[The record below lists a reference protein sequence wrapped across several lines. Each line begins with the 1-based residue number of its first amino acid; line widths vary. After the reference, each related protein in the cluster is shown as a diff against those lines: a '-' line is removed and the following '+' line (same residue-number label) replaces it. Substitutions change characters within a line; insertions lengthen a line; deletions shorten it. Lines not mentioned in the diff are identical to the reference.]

1 MNFYISIY
9 RYLQKSLYKGLCPK
23 LRAIIKMNKTC
34 INKLYYLLLATLFLS
49 GLYALRSDIET
60 YISKMWVGELFDY
73 VYKACITNDLFNFLF
88 TLTLASLFFIIG
100 KKVFQSNGSV
110 LGCIGCIFAILYL
123 SKNTFW
129 IFPKVFLIDI
139 DYGAFLIISLMA
151 VLIIDV
157 IAIARKL
164 LNAEN
169 ANISNVDD
177 RKGYCMDGVYSEPRQ
192 IGWDNY
198 VSDLLALMP
207 HYRLMKESL
216 AIGISGNWGSGKT
229 SFLKS
234 MQKQMN
240 ADYRVVTFNPWTC
253 TDKEQ
258 IISQFFALMREQTE
272 NNEESLHEAIQKYQ
286 DIVLDADIH
295 PAITF
300 LAKIL
305 PLSKK
310 EETLESLKDKIE
322 EAITIDGSKPFAIF
336 IDDLDR
342 LEGNELFEVLRL
354 IRITANFR
362 NVVFVV
368 AYDRDYI
375 CNVLNE
381 SKYIKRAE
389 EYIQKIFHLEVS
401 LPKFED
407 DTLLD
412 VFMEEVVRIAS
423 LNERQATRLRQLVM
437 QLLNIDG
444 LSFTDFVPNFRQ
456 ARRFAN
462 VFALNLKSILAH
474 TKDFVVKDFI
484 GVELLHFAY
493 PEIHRTLMYKP
504 MILLKLNKGGF
515 SKSKLLVYEGKDN
528 TPSDKLLRKLF
539 YSNNNETQLTSRE
552 VRSQLS
558 YANYFCYRLPNN
570 SIGATEF
577 EMLLIAD
584 DLDVVRDGVNVWMR
598 RKDSFDS
605 LYEHFRSYYMHG
617 YKDIKVIRNYIC
629 ALLEFIPQLSDK
641 GIEQI
646 ISDRYWIRGGVDV
659 DELRK
664 QLISLFEY
672 SISKGKFLEKI
683 NHLLASF
690 YNAYPDDYE
699 PDDIA
704 LDLFKR
710 NQLEM
715 LAGKSL
721 VKYTEING
729 KPSPSEISHKGTPFN
744 KFLKSGCYVQNY
756 YREGDEYVGIDTNLM
771 CDELIIQYQNT
782 ESDYATFCDFIQ
794 PYLIKTDDPAEEEYE
809 AKSIATDI
817 CSIFDS
823 YTFFEKFVHGAFT
836 PTEEIEKKL
845 KYIRSIMHGYC

>member
-23 LRAIIKMNKTC
+23 LRANIKMNKTC

-504 MILLKLNKGGF
+504 MSLLKLNKGGF

-577 EMLLIAD
+577 EMLMIAD

-836 PTEEIEKKL
+836 PTEDIEKKL

>member
-1 MNFYISIY
+1 
-9 RYLQKSLYKGLCPK
+9 
-23 LRAIIKMNKTC
+23 
-34 INKLYYLLLATLFLS
+34 
-49 GLYALRSDIET
+49 
-60 YISKMWVGELFDY
+60 MWVGKLFNY
-73 VYKACITNDLFNFLF
+73 VYKACTTNNWFNFLF
-88 TLTLASLFFIIG
+88 TLTLVYFFLIIV

-110 LGCIGCIFAILYL
+110 LGCIGCVFAILYL
-123 SKNTFW
+123 FKNIFW
-129 IFPKVFLIDI
+129 IFAKVFFIDI

-151 VLIIDV
+151 ILIIDV

-169 ANISNVDD
+169 TNIFNVDD
-177 RKGYCMDGVYSEPRQ
+177 RKGYCMDGVYCELRQ
-192 IGWDNY
+192 TGWDNY

-207 HYRLMKESL
+207 RDRLKKESL

-272 NNEESLHEAIQKYQ
+272 NNDESLQDAIQKYR
-286 DIVLDADIH
+286 DIVLDTDIH
-295 PAITF
+295 PALTF
-300 LAKIL
+300 LAKVF

-310 EETLESLKDKIE
+310 EETLDSLKDKIE

-362 NVVFVV
+362 NVVFIV

-381 SKYIKRAE
+381 SKNIKRAE

-407 DTLLD
+407 ETLLD
-412 VFMEEVVRIAS
+412 VFIDETVRIAS
-423 LNERQATRLRQLVM
+423 LNERQAASLRQLIM
-437 QLLNIDG
+437 QLFNVDG

-462 VFALNLKSILAH
+462 VFALNLKSIRAH

-484 GVELLHFAY
+484 GIELLHFAY
-493 PEIHRTLMYKP
+493 PDIHRALMYKP
-504 MILLKLNKGGF
+504 MTLLKQSHELL
-515 SKSKLLVYEGKDN
+515 SKTRLLVYESKNN

-539 YSNNNETQLTSRE
+539 YSNNETQQTSRE

-577 EMLLIAD
+577 EMLMIAD

-629 ALLEFIPQLSDK
+629 ALLEFIPKLSDK

-646 ISDRYWIRGGVDV
+646 ISGRYGIREGVDV

-672 SISKGKFLEKI
+672 SIGKGMFLEKI
-683 NHLLASF
+683 NILLASF
-690 YNAYPDDYE
+690 YNANQDDYE

-704 LDLFKR
+704 LDLFER
-710 NQLEM
+710 AQLEM

-721 VKYTEING
+721 AKYIEIKG

-744 KFLKSGCYVQNY
+744 KFLKSGCYVRSY
-756 YREGDEYVGIDTNLM
+756 YREGDEYIDTNLM
-771 CDELIIQYQNT
+771 CDELIIQYQDT

-794 PYLIKTDDPAEEEYE
+794 PYIIKTDDPAEEEDE
-809 AKSIATDI
+809 AKSIATNI

-823 YTFFEKFVHGAFT
+823 YAIFEKFVRGTFR
-836 PTEEIEKKL
+836 PNEEIELKL
-845 KYIRSIMHGYC
+845 KYIHNIISLI

>member
-1 MNFYISIY
+1 MN
-9 RYLQKSLYKGLCPK
+9 R
-23 LRAIIKMNKTC
+23 TC

-123 SKNTFW
+123 FKNTFW

-504 MILLKLNKGGF
+504 MILLKLNKGEF

-539 YSNNNETQLTSRE
+539 YSNNDETQLTSRE

-577 EMLLIAD
+577 EMLMIAD

>member
-1 MNFYISIY
+1 MS
-9 RYLQKSLYKGLCPK
+9 KS
-23 LRAIIKMNKTC
+23 
-34 INKLYYLLLATLFLS
+34 YYSLLITLFLS
-49 GLYALRSDIET
+49 GFYALRSDIET
-60 YISKMWVGELFDY
+60 YISQMWVGELFDY

-88 TLTLASLFFIIG
+88 TLTLVYFFLIIV

-110 LGCIGCIFAILYL
+110 LGCIGCILAIVYL
-123 SKNTFW
+123 FKNTFW
-129 IFPKVFLIDI
+129 IFAKVFFIDI

-151 VLIIDV
+151 ILIIDV

-169 ANISNVDD
+169 TNISNVDD
-177 RKGYCMDGVYSEPRQ
+177 RKGYCMDGVYSELRHT
-192 IGWDNY
+192 GWDNY
-198 VSDLLALMP
+198 VGDLLALMP
-207 HYRLMKESL
+207 RDRLKKESL

-272 NNEESLHEAIQKYQ
+272 NNDESLHEAIQKYQ

-295 PAITF
+295 PALTF

-305 PLSKK
+305 PMSKK
-310 EETLESLKDKIE
+310 EQTLESLKDKIE

-362 NVVFVV
+362 NVVFIV

-381 SKYIKRAE
+381 SKSIKRAE

-407 DTLLD
+407 ETLLD
-412 VFMEEVVRIAS
+412 VFIDETVRIAS
-423 LNERQATRLRQLVM
+423 LNERQAASLRQLIM
-437 QLLNIDG
+437 QLFNVDG

-484 GVELLHFAY
+484 GIELLHFAY
-493 PEIHRTLMYKP
+493 PDIHRTLMYKP
-504 MILLKLNKGGF
+504 MTLLKLSPKLL
-515 SKSKLLVYEGKDN
+515 SKLRLLVYESSND
-528 TPSDKLLRKLF
+528 TPSDKLLKILF
-539 YSNNNETQLTSRE
+539 STNGESQRTTRE

-577 EMLLIAD
+577 EMLMIED
-584 DLDVVRDGVNVWMR
+584 DLDAVRDGVNVWMQK
-598 RKDSFDS
+598 KDSFDS

-629 ALLEFIPQLSDK
+629 ALLEFIPKLTDK

-646 ISDRYWIRGGVDV
+646 ISGRYWIREGVDV

-672 SISKGKFLEKI
+672 SIGKGMFLEKI
-683 NHLLASF
+683 NILLASF
-690 YNAYPDDYE
+690 YNANQDDYE

-704 LDLFKR
+704 LDLFER
-710 NQLEM
+710 AQLEM

-721 VKYTEING
+721 AKYIEING

-744 KFLKSGCYVQNY
+744 RFLKSGCYARSY

-823 YTFFEKFVHGAFT
+823 YAIFEEFVYGAFCHN
-836 PTEEIEKKL
+836 EEIEKKL
-845 KYIRSIMHGYC
+845 KYIRCIMS

>member
-1 MNFYISIY
+1 M
-9 RYLQKSLYKGLCPK
+9 
-23 LRAIIKMNKTC
+23 
-34 INKLYYLLLATLFLS
+34 NKLYYLLLVTLFFS
-49 GLYALRSDIET
+49 GLYALRSDVEDYVST
-60 YISKMWVGELFDY
+60 MWVGELFDY

-88 TLTLASLFFIIG
+88 TLTLASLFFVIG

-110 LGCIGCIFAILYL
+110 LGCIGCVFAILYL
-123 SKNTFW
+123 YKNTFG

-151 VLIIDV
+151 VFIIDV

-177 RKGYCMDGVYSEPRQ
+177 RKGYCMDGVYSELRQ
-192 IGWDNY
+192 TGWDNY

-207 HYRLMKESL
+207 RDRLKKESL

-272 NNEESLHEAIQKYQ
+272 NNDESLQDAIQKYR
-286 DIVLDADIH
+286 DIVLDTDIH
-295 PAITF
+295 PALTF
-300 LAKIL
+300 LAKVF

-310 EETLESLKDKIE
+310 EETLDSLKDKIE
-322 EAITIDGSKPFAIF
+322 EAITTDGSKPFAIF

-381 SKYIKRAE
+381 SKNIKRAE

-407 DTLLD
+407 ETLLD
-412 VFMEEVVRIAS
+412 VFIDETVRIAS
-423 LNERQATRLRQLVM
+423 LNERQAASLRQLIM
-437 QLLNIDG
+437 QLFNVDG

-484 GVELLHFAY
+484 GIELLHFAY
-493 PEIHRTLMYKP
+493 PDIHRTLMYKP
-504 MILLKLNKGGF
+504 MTLLKLSPESL
-515 SKSKLLVYEGKDN
+515 SKSRLLVYESSND
-528 TPSDKLLRKLF
+528 TPSDKLLKILF
-539 YSNNNETQLTSRE
+539 STNGESQRTTRE
-552 VRSQLS
+552 VRSLLS
-558 YANYFCYRLPNN
+558 FANYFCYRLPNN

-577 EMLLIAD
+577 EMLMIED
-584 DLDVVRDGVNVWMR
+584 DLDAVRNGVNVWMQK
-598 RKDSFDS
+598 KDSFDS

-629 ALLEFIPQLSDK
+629 ALLEFIPRLTDK
-641 GIEQI
+641 GIKQI
-646 ISDRYWIRGGVDV
+646 ISERYWIREGVDV
-659 DELRK
+659 DALRK

-672 SISKGKFLEKI
+672 SIGKGMFLEKI
-683 NHLLASF
+683 NILLASF

-704 LDLFKR
+704 IDLFER

-721 VKYTEING
+721 AKYIEING
-729 KPSPSEISHKGTPFN
+729 KPSPSEISPKGTPFN
-744 KFLKSGCYVQNY
+744 KFLKSGCYVRSY
-756 YREGDEYVGIDTNLM
+756 YREGDEYVGNDTNLM

-823 YTFFEKFVHGAFT
+823 YAIFEEFVYGAFCHN
-836 PTEEIEKKL
+836 EEIEKKL
-845 KYIRSIMHGYC
+845 KYIRSIMPRYY

>member
-23 LRAIIKMNKTC
+23 LRANIKMNKTC

-577 EMLLIAD
+577 EMLMIAD

-683 NHLLASF
+683 NHLLVSF

-845 KYIRSIMHGYC
+845 KYICSIMHGYC

>member
-1 MNFYISIY
+1 
-9 RYLQKSLYKGLCPK
+9 
-23 LRAIIKMNKTC
+23 
-34 INKLYYLLLATLFLS
+34 
-49 GLYALRSDIET
+49 
-60 YISKMWVGELFDY
+60 MWVGKLFNY
-73 VYKACITNDLFNFLF
+73 VYKACTTNNWFNFLF
-88 TLTLASLFFIIG
+88 TLTLVYFFLIIV

-110 LGCIGCIFAILYL
+110 LGCIGCILAIVYL
-123 SKNTFW
+123 FKNTFW
-129 IFPKVFLIDI
+129 IFAKVFFIDI
-139 DYGAFLIISLMA
+139 DYGAFLIISLMTI
-151 VLIIDV
+151 LIIDV

-169 ANISNVDD
+169 TNISNVDD
-177 RKGYCMDGVYSEPRQ
+177 RKGYCMDGVYSELRHT
-192 IGWDNY
+192 GWDNY
-198 VSDLLALMP
+198 VGDLLALMP
-207 HYRLMKESL
+207 RDRLKKESL

-272 NNEESLHEAIQKYQ
+272 NNDESLHEAIQKYQ

-295 PAITF
+295 PALTF

-310 EETLESLKDKIE
+310 EQTLESLKDKIE

-381 SKYIKRAE
+381 SKNIKRAE

-407 DTLLD
+407 ETLLD
-412 VFMEEVVRIAS
+412 VFMDETVRIAA
-423 LNERQATRLRQLVM
+423 LNERQAASLRQLIM
-437 QLLNIDG
+437 QLFNVDG
-444 LSFTDFVPNFRQ
+444 LSFTDFVPNIRQ

-484 GVELLHFAY
+484 GIELLHFAY
-493 PEIHRTLMYKP
+493 PDIHRTLMYKP
-504 MILLKLNKGGF
+504 MTLLKQSHELL
-515 SKSKLLVYEGKDN
+515 SKTRLLVYESKNN

-539 YSNNNETQLTSRE
+539 YSNNETQQTSRE

-577 EMLLIAD
+577 EMLMIAD

-629 ALLEFIPQLSDK
+629 ALLEFIPKLSDK

-646 ISDRYWIRGGVDV
+646 ISGRYGIREGVDV

-672 SISKGKFLEKI
+672 SIGKGMFLEKI
-683 NHLLASF
+683 NILLASF
-690 YNAYPDDYE
+690 YNASPDDYE

-704 LDLFKR
+704 IDLFER

-721 VKYTEING
+721 AKYIEING
-729 KPSPSEISHKGTPFN
+729 KPSPSEISPKGTPFN
-744 KFLKSGCYVQNY
+744 KFLKSGCYVRSY

-771 CDELIIQYQNT
+771 CNELIIQYQNT

-809 AKSIATDI
+809 AKSIATNI

-823 YTFFEKFVHGAFT
+823 YAIFEEFVYGAFCHN
-836 PTEEIEKKL
+836 EEIEKKL
-845 KYIRSIMHGYC
+845 KYIRCIMS

>member
-1 MNFYISIY
+1 M
-9 RYLQKSLYKGLCPK
+9 QKSLYKGLCPK
-23 LRAIIKMNKTC
+23 LRANIKMNKTC

-504 MILLKLNKGGF
+504 MILLKLNKRGF

-570 SIGATEF
+570 SIGTTEF
-577 EMLLIAD
+577 EMLMIAD

-715 LAGKSL
+715 LARKSL

-845 KYIRSIMHGYC
+845 KHIRSIMHGYC

>member
-1 MNFYISIY
+1 MS
-9 RYLQKSLYKGLCPK
+9 KS
-23 LRAIIKMNKTC
+23 
-34 INKLYYLLLATLFLS
+34 YYSLIVTLLFS
-49 GLYALRSDIET
+49 GFYALRSDIET
-60 YISKMWVGELFDY
+60 YISQMWVGKLFNY
-73 VYKACITNDLFNFLF
+73 VYKACTTNNWFNFLF
-88 TLTLASLFFIIG
+88 TLTLVYFFLIIV

-110 LGCIGCIFAILYL
+110 LGCIGCILAIVYL
-123 SKNTFW
+123 FKNTFW
-129 IFPKVFLIDI
+129 IFAKVFFIDI
-139 DYGAFLIISLMA
+139 DYGAFLIISLMTI
-151 VLIIDV
+151 LIIDV

-169 ANISNVDD
+169 TNISNVDD
-177 RKGYCMDGVYSEPRQ
+177 RKGYCMDGVYSELRHT
-192 IGWDNY
+192 GWDNY
-198 VSDLLALMP
+198 VGDLLALMP
-207 HYRLMKESL
+207 RDRLKKESL

-272 NNEESLHEAIQKYQ
+272 NNDESLHEAIQKYQ

-295 PAITF
+295 PALTF

-310 EETLESLKDKIE
+310 EQTLESLKDKIE

-381 SKYIKRAE
+381 SKNIKRAE

-407 DTLLD
+407 ETLLD
-412 VFMEEVVRIAS
+412 VFMDETVRIAA
-423 LNERQATRLRQLVM
+423 LNERQAASLRQLIM
-437 QLLNIDG
+437 QLFNVDG

-484 GVELLHFAY
+484 GIELLHFAY
-493 PEIHRTLMYKP
+493 PDIHRTLMYKP
-504 MILLKLNKGGF
+504 MTLLKQSHELL
-515 SKSKLLVYEGKDN
+515 SKTRLLVYESKNN

-539 YSNNNETQLTSRE
+539 YSNNETQQTSRE

-577 EMLLIAD
+577 EMLMIAD

-629 ALLEFIPQLSDK
+629 ALLEFIPKLSDK

-646 ISDRYWIRGGVDV
+646 ISGRYGIREGVDV

-672 SISKGKFLEKI
+672 SIGKGMFLEKI
-683 NHLLASF
+683 NILLASF
-690 YNAYPDDYE
+690 YNASPDDYE

-704 LDLFKR
+704 IDLFER

-721 VKYTEING
+721 AKYIEING
-729 KPSPSEISHKGTPFN
+729 KPSPSEISPKGTPFN
-744 KFLKSGCYVQNY
+744 KFLKSGCYVRSY

-771 CDELIIQYQNT
+771 CNELIIQYQNT

-809 AKSIATDI
+809 AKSIATNI

-823 YTFFEKFVHGAFT
+823 YAIFEEFVYGAFCHN
-836 PTEEIEKKL
+836 EEIEKKL
-845 KYIRSIMHGYC
+845 KYIRCIMS

>member
-1 MNFYISIY
+1 
-9 RYLQKSLYKGLCPK
+9 
-23 LRAIIKMNKTC
+23 MNKTST
-34 INKLYYLLLATLFLS
+34 NKLFYSFFATLFLS
-49 GLYALRSDIET
+49 GIYALRSDIEA
-60 YISKMWVGELFDY
+60 YISKMWVGELLGY

-88 TLTLASLFFIIG
+88 TLTLASLFFVIG
-100 KKVFQSNGSV
+100 RKEYQSKGSV
-110 LGCIGCIFAILYL
+110 SGCIGYIFAILYL
-123 SKNTFW
+123 FKNTFW
-129 IFPKVFLIDI
+129 IFPKVFFIDI

-151 VLIIDV
+151 ILIIDV

-177 RKGYCMDGVYSEPRQ
+177 RKGYCMDGVYSELRQ
-192 IGWDNY
+192 TGWDNY

-207 HYRLMKESL
+207 RDRLKKESL

-272 NNEESLHEAIQKYQ
+272 NNDESLQDAIQKYR
-286 DIVLDADIH
+286 DIVLDTDIH
-295 PAITF
+295 PALTF
-300 LAKIL
+300 LAKVF

-310 EETLESLKDKIE
+310 EETLDSLKDKIE

-381 SKYIKRAE
+381 SKNIKRAE

-407 DTLLD
+407 ETLLD

-423 LNERQATRLRQLVM
+423 LDESKATRLRQLVM
-437 QLLNIDG
+437 QLLNVDG
-444 LSFTDFVPNFRQ
+444 LSFTDFIPNFRQ

-484 GVELLHFAY
+484 GIELLHFAY
-493 PEIHRTLMYKP
+493 PDIHRTLMYKP
-504 MILLKLNKGGF
+504 MTLLKQSHELL
-515 SKSKLLVYEGKDN
+515 SKTRLLVYESKNN

-539 YSNNNETQLTSRE
+539 YSNNETQQTSRE

-577 EMLLIAD
+577 EMLMIAD

-605 LYEHFRSYYMHG
+605 LYEHFRSYYMLG

-629 ALLEFIPQLSDK
+629 ALLEFIPKLSDK

-646 ISDRYWIRGGVDV
+646 ISERYWIREGVDV
-659 DELRK
+659 DELQK

-672 SISKGKFLEKI
+672 SIGKGKFLENI

-704 LDLFKR
+704 LDLFER

-715 LAGKSL
+715 LAGMSL
-721 VKYTEING
+721 VKYIEING

-744 KFLKSGCYVQNY
+744 KFLKSGCYFLRY
-756 YREGDEYVGIDTNLM
+756 YREGDEYVGIETNLM
-771 CDELIIQYQNT
+771 YDELINQYQNS
-782 ESDYATFCDFIQ
+782 EENYDAFCDFIQ
-794 PYLIKTDDPAEEEYE
+794 PYIIKTDDPAEEENE
-809 AKSIATDI
+809 ANSIARAI
-817 CSIFDS
+817 RSIFDS
-823 YTFFEKFVHGAFT
+823 YTIFEKFVHITFCQN
-836 PTEEIEKKL
+836 EEIEKKL
-845 KYIRSIMHGYC
+845 KYIRSIMS

>member
-1 MNFYISIY
+1 
-9 RYLQKSLYKGLCPK
+9 
-23 LRAIIKMNKTC
+23 
-34 INKLYYLLLATLFLS
+34 
-49 GLYALRSDIET
+49 
-60 YISKMWVGELFDY
+60 MWVGKLFNY
-73 VYKACITNDLFNFLF
+73 VYKACTTNNWFNFLF
-88 TLTLASLFFIIG
+88 TLTLVYFFFIIG
-100 KKVFQSNGSV
+100 KKVFQSNGCV
-110 LGCIGCIFAILYL
+110 LGCIGCILAIVYL
-123 SKNTFW
+123 FKNTFW
-129 IFPKVFLIDI
+129 IFAKVFFIDV
-139 DYGAFLIISLMA
+139 DYGTFLIISLIA
-151 VLIIDV
+151 ILIIDI

-164 LNAEN
+164 LKAEN

-177 RKGYCMDGVYSEPRQ
+177 RKGYCMDGVYYELRQ
-192 IGWDNY
+192 TGWDNY

-207 HYRLMKESL
+207 RHRLKKESL

-253 TDKEQ
+253 TDKEL
-258 IISQFFALMREQTE
+258 IISQFFALMRNQTE
-272 NNEESLHEAIQKYQ
+272 NNDESLQDAIQKYR
-286 DIVLDADIH
+286 DIVLDTDIH
-295 PAITF
+295 PALTF
-300 LAKIL
+300 LAKVF

-310 EETLESLKDKIE
+310 EETLDSLKDKIE

-381 SKYIKRAE
+381 SKNIKRAE

-407 DTLLD
+407 ETLLD
-412 VFMEEVVRIAS
+412 VFMDETVRIAS
-423 LNERQATRLRQLVM
+423 LNERQAARLQQLVM
-437 QLLNIDG
+437 QLFNVDG

-484 GVELLHFAY
+484 GIELLHFAY
-493 PEIHRTLMYKP
+493 PDIHRTLMYKP
-504 MILLKLNKGGF
+504 MTLLKLNKGGL

-539 YSNNNETQLTSRE
+539 YSNNETQLTSRE

-577 EMLLIAD
+577 EMLMIAD
-584 DLDVVRDGVNVWMR
+584 NLDVVRDGVNVWMC

-605 LYEHFRSYYMHG
+605 LYEHFRSYYMHE

-629 ALLEFIPQLSDK
+629 ALLEFIPRLSDK
-641 GIEQI
+641 GIGQI

-704 LDLFKR
+704 LDLFER

-715 LAGKSL
+715 LAGMSL
-721 VKYTEING
+721 VKYIEING
-729 KPSPSEISHKGTPFN
+729 KPSPSEISPKGTPFN
-744 KFLKSGCYVQNY
+744 RFLKSGCYVQNY
-756 YREGDEYVGIDTNLM
+756 YREGDEYVGIDTYLM
-771 CDELIIQYQNT
+771 CDELINQYQNT
-782 ESDYATFCDFIQ
+782 EADYATFCVFIQ
-794 PYLIKTDDPAEEEYE
+794 PYLIKTDDPAEDEYE

-817 CSIFDS
+817 CSIFDR
-823 YTFFEKFVHGAFT
+823 YAIFEKFVRGTFR
-836 PTEEIEKKL
+836 PNEEIEQKL
-845 KYIRSIMHGYC
+845 KYIHNIMS

>member
-1 MNFYISIY
+1 
-9 RYLQKSLYKGLCPK
+9 
-23 LRAIIKMNKTC
+23 MNKTC
-34 INKLYYLLLATLFLS
+34 MNKLCYSLLATLFLS
-49 GLYALRSDIET
+49 GFYALRSDIEA
-60 YISKMWVGELFDY
+60 YISKMWVGELLGY

-88 TLTLASLFFIIG
+88 TLTLASLFFVIG
-100 KKVFQSNGSV
+100 RKEYQSKGSV
-110 LGCIGCIFAILYL
+110 SGCIGYIFAILYL
-123 SKNTFW
+123 FKNTFW
-129 IFPKVFLIDI
+129 IFPKVFFIDI

-151 VLIIDV
+151 ILIIDV

-177 RKGYCMDGVYSEPRQ
+177 RKGYCMDGVYSELRHT
-192 IGWDNY
+192 GWDNY
-198 VSDLLALMP
+198 VGDLLALMP
-207 HYRLMKESL
+207 RDRLKKESL

-272 NNEESLHEAIQKYQ
+272 NNDESLQDAIQKYR
-286 DIVLDADIH
+286 DIVLDTDIH
-295 PAITF
+295 PALTF
-300 LAKIL
+300 LAKVF

-310 EETLESLKDKIE
+310 EETLDSLKDKIE

-381 SKYIKRAE
+381 SKNIKRAE

-407 DTLLD
+407 ETLLD

-423 LNERQATRLRQLVM
+423 LDESKATRLRQLVM
-437 QLLNIDG
+437 QLLNVDG
-444 LSFTDFVPNFRQ
+444 LSFTDFIPNFRQ

-484 GVELLHFAY
+484 GIELLHFAY
-493 PEIHRTLMYKP
+493 PDIHRTLMYKP
-504 MILLKLNKGGF
+504 MTLLKQSHELL
-515 SKSKLLVYEGKDN
+515 SKTRLLVYESKNN

-539 YSNNNETQLTSRE
+539 YSNNETQQTSRE

-577 EMLLIAD
+577 EMLMIAD

-605 LYEHFRSYYMHG
+605 LYEHFRSYYMLG

-629 ALLEFIPQLSDK
+629 ALLEFIPKLSDK

-646 ISDRYWIRGGVDV
+646 ISERYWIREGVDV
-659 DELRK
+659 DELQK

-672 SISKGKFLEKI
+672 SIGKGKFLENI

-704 LDLFKR
+704 LDLFER

-715 LAGKSL
+715 LAGMSL
-721 VKYTEING
+721 VKYIEING

-744 KFLKSGCYVQNY
+744 KFLKSGCYFLRY
-756 YREGDEYVGIDTNLM
+756 YREGDEYVGIETNLM
-771 CDELIIQYQNT
+771 YDELINQYQNS
-782 ESDYATFCDFIQ
+782 EENYDAFCDFIQ
-794 PYLIKTDDPAEEEYE
+794 PYIIKTDDPAEEENE
-809 AKSIATDI
+809 ANSIARAI
-817 CSIFDS
+817 RSIFDS
-823 YTFFEKFVHGAFT
+823 YTIFEKFVHITFCQN
-836 PTEEIEKKL
+836 EEIEKKL
-845 KYIRSIMHGYC
+845 KYIRSIMS

>member
-23 LRAIIKMNKTC
+23 LRANIKMNKTC

-305 PLSKK
+305 SLSKK

-577 EMLLIAD
+577 EMLMIAD

-817 CSIFDS
+817 CSIFVS

>member
-23 LRAIIKMNKTC
+23 LRANIKMNKTC

-362 NVVFVV
+362 NFVFVV

-570 SIGATEF
+570 SIGTTEF
-577 EMLLIAD
+577 EMLMIAD

>member
-1 MNFYISIY
+1 M
-9 RYLQKSLYKGLCPK
+9 QKSLYKGLCPK
-23 LRAIIKMNKTC
+23 LRANIKMNKTC

-216 AIGISGNWGSGKT
+216 AIGISRNWGSGKT

-577 EMLLIAD
+577 EMLMIAD

>member
-444 LSFTDFVPNFRQ
+444 LSFTDFFPNFRQ

-715 LAGKSL
+715 LAEKSL

>member
-1 MNFYISIY
+1 
-9 RYLQKSLYKGLCPK
+9 
-23 LRAIIKMNKTC
+23 MNKTST
-34 INKLYYLLLATLFLS
+34 NKLFYSFFATLFLS
-49 GLYALRSDIET
+49 GIYALRSDIEA
-60 YISKMWVGELFDY
+60 YISKMWVGELLGY

-88 TLTLASLFFIIG
+88 TLTLASLFFVIG
-100 KKVFQSNGSV
+100 RKEYQSKGSV
-110 LGCIGCIFAILYL
+110 SGCIGYIFAILYL
-123 SKNTFW
+123 FKNTFW
-129 IFPKVFLIDI
+129 IFPKVFFIDI

-151 VLIIDV
+151 ILIIDV

-177 RKGYCMDGVYSEPRQ
+177 RKGYCMDGVYSELKQ
-192 IGWDNY
+192 TGWDNY

-207 HYRLMKESL
+207 RDRLKKESL

-272 NNEESLHEAIQKYQ
+272 NNDESLQDAIQKYR
-286 DIVLDADIH
+286 DIVLDNDIH
-295 PAITF
+295 PALTF
-300 LAKIL
+300 LAKVF

-310 EETLESLKDKIE
+310 EETLDSLKDKIE

-381 SKYIKRAE
+381 SKNIKRAE

-407 DTLLD
+407 ETLLD

-423 LNERQATRLRQLVM
+423 LDESKATRLRQLVM
-437 QLLNIDG
+437 QLLNVDG
-444 LSFTDFVPNFRQ
+444 LSFTDFIPNFRQ

-484 GVELLHFAY
+484 GIELLHFAY
-493 PEIHRTLMYKP
+493 PDIHRTLMYKP
-504 MILLKLNKGGF
+504 MTLLKQSHELL
-515 SKSKLLVYEGKDN
+515 SKTRLLVYESKNN

-539 YSNNNETQLTSRE
+539 YSNNETQQTSRE

-577 EMLLIAD
+577 EMLMIAD
-584 DLDVVRDGVNVWMR
+584 DLDVARDGVNVWMR

-605 LYEHFRSYYMHG
+605 LYEHFRSYYMLG

-629 ALLEFIPQLSDK
+629 ALLEFIPKLSDK

-646 ISDRYWIRGGVDV
+646 ISERYWIREGVDV
-659 DELRK
+659 DELQK

-672 SISKGKFLEKI
+672 SIGKGKFLEKI

-704 LDLFKR
+704 LDLFER

-715 LAGKSL
+715 LAGMSL
-721 VKYTEING
+721 VKYIEING

-744 KFLKSGCYVQNY
+744 RFLKSGCYFLRY
-756 YREGDEYVGIDTNLM
+756 YREGDEYVGIETNLM
-771 CDELIIQYQNT
+771 YDELINQYQNS
-782 ESDYATFCDFIQ
+782 EENYDAFCDFIQ
-794 PYLIKTDDPAEEEYE
+794 PYIIKTDDPAEEENE
-809 AKSIATDI
+809 ANSIARAI
-817 CSIFDS
+817 RSIFDS
-823 YTFFEKFVHGAFT
+823 YTIFEKFVHITFCQN
-836 PTEEIEKKL
+836 EEIEKKL
-845 KYIRSIMHGYC
+845 KYIRSIMS

>member
-1 MNFYISIY
+1 
-9 RYLQKSLYKGLCPK
+9 
-23 LRAIIKMNKTC
+23 
-34 INKLYYLLLATLFLS
+34 
-49 GLYALRSDIET
+49 
-60 YISKMWVGELFDY
+60 MWVGELFDY
-73 VYKACITNDLFNFLF
+73 VYKACTTNNWFNFLF
-88 TLTLASLFFIIG
+88 TLTLALLFFIIG
-100 KKVFQSNGSV
+100 RKVFQSKGSV
-110 LGCIGCIFAILYL
+110 LRCIGYILTIVYL
-123 SKNTFW
+123 FKNTFW
-129 IFPKVFLIDI
+129 IFPKVFFIDI

-151 VLIIDV
+151 ILIIDV

-177 RKGYCMDGVYSEPRQ
+177 RKGYCMDGVYCELRQ
-192 IGWDNY
+192 TGWDNY

-207 HYRLMKESL
+207 LDRLKKESL

-258 IISQFFALMREQTE
+258 IISQFFALMRDQTE
-272 NNEESLHEAIQKYQ
+272 NNDESLQDAIQKYR

-295 PAITF
+295 PVLTF

-305 PLSKK
+305 PLNKK
-310 EETLESLKDKIE
+310 EETLDLLKEKIE
-322 EAITIDGSKPFAIF
+322 EAITTDGSKPFAIF

-362 NVVFVV
+362 NVVFIV

-381 SKYIKRAE
+381 SKNIKRAE

-407 DTLLD
+407 ETLLD
-412 VFMEEVVRIAS
+412 VFMDEIARIAS
-423 LNERQATRLRQLVM
+423 LNERQAASLRQLIM
-437 QLLNIDG
+437 QLFNVDA

-484 GVELLHFAY
+484 GIELLHFAY
-493 PEIHRTLMYKP
+493 PDIHRTLMYKP
-504 MILLKLNKGGF
+504 MTLLKLSPESL
-515 SKSKLLVYEGKDN
+515 SKSRLLVYESSND
-528 TPSDKLLRKLF
+528 TPSDKLLKILF
-539 YSNNNETQLTSRE
+539 STNGESLRTTRE

-558 YANYFCYRLPNN
+558 FANYFCYRLPNN

-577 EMLLIAD
+577 EMLMIAD

-629 ALLEFIPQLSDK
+629 ALLEFIPKLTDK

-646 ISDRYWIRGGVDV
+646 ISGRYWIREGVDV
-659 DELRK
+659 DELQK

-704 LDLFKR
+704 LDLFER

-715 LAGKSL
+715 LAGMSL
-721 VKYTEING
+721 VKYIEING

-744 KFLKSGCYVQNY
+744 RFLKSGCYVRSY

-823 YTFFEKFVHGAFT
+823 YAIFEKFVCGTFR
-836 PTEEIEKKL
+836 PNEEIEQKL
-845 KYIRSIMHGYC
+845 KYIHNIMS

>member
-1 MNFYISIY
+1 
-9 RYLQKSLYKGLCPK
+9 
-23 LRAIIKMNKTC
+23 
-34 INKLYYLLLATLFLS
+34 
-49 GLYALRSDIET
+49 
-60 YISKMWVGELFDY
+60 MWVGELFDY

-88 TLTLASLFFIIG
+88 TLTLVYFFLIIV

-110 LGCIGCIFAILYL
+110 LGCIGCILAIVYL
-123 SKNTFW
+123 FKNTFW
-129 IFPKVFLIDI
+129 IFAKVFFIDI

-151 VLIIDV
+151 ILIIDV

-169 ANISNVDD
+169 TNISNVDD
-177 RKGYCMDGVYSEPRQ
+177 RKGYCMDGVYSELRHT
-192 IGWDNY
+192 GWDNY
-198 VSDLLALMP
+198 VGDLLALMP
-207 HYRLMKESL
+207 RDRLKKESL

-272 NNEESLHEAIQKYQ
+272 NNDESLHEAIQKYQ

-295 PAITF
+295 PALTF

-305 PLSKK
+305 PMSKK
-310 EETLESLKDKIE
+310 EQTLESLKDKIE

-362 NVVFVV
+362 NVVFIV

-381 SKYIKRAE
+381 SKSIKRAE

-407 DTLLD
+407 ETLLD
-412 VFMEEVVRIAS
+412 VFIDETVRIAS
-423 LNERQATRLRQLVM
+423 LNERQAASLRQLIM
-437 QLLNIDG
+437 QLFNVDG

-484 GVELLHFAY
+484 GIELLHFAY
-493 PEIHRTLMYKP
+493 PDIHRTLMYKP
-504 MILLKLNKGGF
+504 MTLLKLSPKLL
-515 SKSKLLVYEGKDN
+515 SKLRLLVYESSND
-528 TPSDKLLRKLF
+528 TPSDKLLKILF
-539 YSNNNETQLTSRE
+539 STNGESQRTTRE

-577 EMLLIAD
+577 EMLMIED
-584 DLDVVRDGVNVWMR
+584 DLDAVRDGVNVWMQK
-598 RKDSFDS
+598 KDSFDS

-629 ALLEFIPQLSDK
+629 ALLEFIPKLTDK

-646 ISDRYWIRGGVDV
+646 ISGRYWIREGVDV

-672 SISKGKFLEKI
+672 SIGKGMFLEKI
-683 NHLLASF
+683 NILLASF
-690 YNAYPDDYE
+690 YNANQDDYE

-704 LDLFKR
+704 LDLFER
-710 NQLEM
+710 AQLEM

-721 VKYTEING
+721 AKYIEING

-744 KFLKSGCYVQNY
+744 RFLKSGCYARSY

-823 YTFFEKFVHGAFT
+823 YAIFEEFVYGAFCHN
-836 PTEEIEKKL
+836 EEIEKKL
-845 KYIRSIMHGYC
+845 KYIRCIMS

>member
-1 MNFYISIY
+1 
-9 RYLQKSLYKGLCPK
+9 
-23 LRAIIKMNKTC
+23 MNKTC

-577 EMLLIAD
+577 EMLMIAD

>member
-1 MNFYISIY
+1 M
-9 RYLQKSLYKGLCPK
+9 
-23 LRAIIKMNKTC
+23 
-34 INKLYYLLLATLFLS
+34 NKLYYLLLVTLFFS
-49 GLYALRSDIET
+49 GLYALRSDVEDYVST
-60 YISKMWVGELFDY
+60 MWVGELFDY

-88 TLTLASLFFIIG
+88 TLTLASLFFVIG

-110 LGCIGCIFAILYL
+110 LGCIGCVFAILYL
-123 SKNTFW
+123 YKNTFW

-151 VLIIDV
+151 VFIIDV

-177 RKGYCMDGVYSEPRQ
+177 RKGYCMDGVYSELRQ
-192 IGWDNY
+192 TGWDNY

-207 HYRLMKESL
+207 RDRLKKESL

-240 ADYRVVTFNPWTC
+240 ADYRVVIFNPWTC

-272 NNEESLHEAIQKYQ
+272 NNDESLQDAIQKYR
-286 DIVLDADIH
+286 DIVLDTDIH
-295 PAITF
+295 PALTF
-300 LAKIL
+300 LAKVF

-310 EETLESLKDKIE
+310 EETLDSLKDKIE

-381 SKYIKRAE
+381 SKNIKRAE

-407 DTLLD
+407 ETLLD

-423 LNERQATRLRQLVM
+423 LDESKATRLRQLVM
-437 QLLNIDG
+437 QLLNVDG
-444 LSFTDFVPNFRQ
+444 LSFTDFIPNFRQ

-484 GVELLHFAY
+484 GIELLHFAY
-493 PEIHRTLMYKP
+493 PDIHRTLMYKP
-504 MILLKLNKGGF
+504 MTLLKQSHELL
-515 SKSKLLVYEGKDN
+515 SKTRLLVYESKNN
-528 TPSDKLLRKLF
+528 TLSDKLLRKLF
-539 YSNNNETQLTSRE
+539 YSNNETQQTSRE

-577 EMLLIAD
+577 EMLMIAD

-605 LYEHFRSYYMHG
+605 LYEHFRSYYMLG

-629 ALLEFIPQLSDK
+629 ALLEFIPKLSDK

-646 ISDRYWIRGGVDV
+646 ISERYWIREGVDV
-659 DELRK
+659 DELQK

-672 SISKGKFLEKI
+672 SIGKGKFLEKI

-704 LDLFKR
+704 LDLFER

-715 LAGKSL
+715 LAGMSL
-721 VKYTEING
+721 VKYIEING

-744 KFLKSGCYVQNY
+744 KFLKSGCYFLRY
-756 YREGDEYVGIDTNLM
+756 YREGDEYVGIETNLM
-771 CDELIIQYQNT
+771 YDELINQYQNS
-782 ESDYATFCDFIQ
+782 EENYDAFCDFIQ
-794 PYLIKTDDPAEEEYE
+794 PYIIKTDDPAEEENE
-809 AKSIATDI
+809 ANSIARAI
-817 CSIFDS
+817 RSIFDS
-823 YTFFEKFVHGAFT
+823 YTIFEKFVHITFCQN
-836 PTEEIEKKL
+836 EEIEKKL
-845 KYIRSIMHGYC
+845 KYIRSIMS

>member
-1 MNFYISIY
+1 
-9 RYLQKSLYKGLCPK
+9 
-23 LRAIIKMNKTC
+23 
-34 INKLYYLLLATLFLS
+34 
-49 GLYALRSDIET
+49 
-60 YISKMWVGELFDY
+60 
-73 VYKACITNDLFNFLF
+73 
-88 TLTLASLFFIIG
+88 
-100 KKVFQSNGSV
+100 
-110 LGCIGCIFAILYL
+110 
-123 SKNTFW
+123 
-129 IFPKVFLIDI
+129 
-139 DYGAFLIISLMA
+139 MA

-216 AIGISGNWGSGKT
+216 AIGISGNWGSGMT

-504 MILLKLNKGGF
+504 MLLLKLNKGGF

-577 EMLLIAD
+577 EMLMIAD

-823 YTFFEKFVHGAFT
+823 YTFFEKFVHAAFT